1 VLIIA
6 GTFEIDPAVRD
17 AFIAE
22 NVEGMKASRAEAG
35 CLDYV
40 MSADPVDPGRVYLFE
55 RWESREHLAPH
66 LERVRTPPPADAPPR
81 IQARSADVAQYEIGG
96 VGPIGS

>member
-1 VLIIA
+1 MLIIA
-6 GTFEIDPAVRD
+6 GTFEVDPSQRD

-22 NVEGMKASRAEAG
+22 NVEGMKTSRAEAG

-40 MSADPVDPGRVYLFE
+40 MSADPVHPGRVYLFE
-55 RWESREHLAPH
+55 RWESKEHLAPH

-81 IQARSADVAQYEIGG
+81 IQASSADVAQYEIAA